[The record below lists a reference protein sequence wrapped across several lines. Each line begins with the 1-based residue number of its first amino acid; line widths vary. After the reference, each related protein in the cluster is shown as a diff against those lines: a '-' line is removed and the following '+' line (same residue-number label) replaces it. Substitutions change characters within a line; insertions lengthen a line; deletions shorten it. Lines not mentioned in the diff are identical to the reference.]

1 MKPHAGL
8 TLSNVARANW
18 HLAYCALSRLV
29 FVPILVIVSGFGN
42 TLAGDVSAR
51 YRARTQDSSA
61 YVFPAQPEY
70 SALQPGFPGANLV
83 QIRMQTDDSACS
95 HPANRIV
102 MENCNAGTTEW
113 LVKRYASDIEGY
125 AFPASINVGD
135 TVRFYV
141 NTNAA
146 HFNLNIYRSGYYNG
160 LGGRLVKRVDDIEG
174 HVQPNCNQDF
184 STGLVS
190 CANWAPSYAL
200 EVPTDWASG
209 VYIAKLTRQ
218 DTGGENVVV
227 FTVRDDNR
235 KSDILFQQSLFTY
248 QAYNNYG
255 GKATYTSL
263 SDGCTTVAQ
272 TPRAVK
278 VSFHRPIV
286 VGDSTGGIVLNTYF
300 RVEYPMVRWL
310 EAQGYD
316 VTYSTTLDTHRSG
329 KPGAPNR
336 LLDHRAFL
344 SVGHDEYWT
353 QEMRN
358 AITAARD
365 AGVHLGFF
373 SANTSYWR
381 VRLEPDPFTGEP
393 DSVMVTY
400 KTTESGPPDP
410 SGHPTGTWRD
420 PAGVNDPENGLLG
433 IEYIGDNDAFFFP
446 MRVTA
451 AQAAD
456 RIYRHTDLQRMPPN
470 TYAEFGAQTVGW
482 EWDAVVDNG
491 HTPPDLEVLAT
502 SPVYGLL
509 LQDAGNFQNGNL
521 GKASANMTR
530 YRAPSGAIVFSS
542 GTIQWSWGLGAWGI
556 DVVEPDRYLPQIT
569 YNILAD
575 MQVQPATPA
584 QNLVLDGQA
593 DPVVQSNT
601 AFLPIDSADSAN
613 GPVISNLRTTVSGN
627 VVTVTWDTDVPSTTQ
642 VYFGERPE
650 HLISSSPAKRSATRT
665 HSVTR
670 GVGFQYNSRYYYR
683 AISADER
690 GHVTFSEIGS
700 FQTQNAPL
708 KTQVADLVRSV
719 TNPARCWAAANPSSA
734 IGAGIAAAIVVT
746 GSSGLL
752 IARRRR
758 KRRQVMPN

>member
-1 MKPHAGL
+1 MKTHISL
-8 TLSNVARANW
+8 TLSNISLAKMHFELNVLNRLTLIPIIVIVKWLGTASDMQDWYHAYTPAN
-18 HLAYCALSRLV
+18 LV
-29 FVPILVIVSGFGN
+29 GAITDQLEYPILQLGSQATN
-42 TLAGDVSAR
+42 
-51 YRARTQDSSA
+51 YARTQIQSDEGECA
-61 YVFPAQPEY
+61 
-70 SALQPGFPGANLV
+70 
-83 QIRMQTDDSACS
+83 
-95 HPANRIV
+95 HPVNPIV
-102 MENCNAGTTEW
+102 MENCSPGTDEW
-113 LVKRYASDIEGY
+113 TLKRFNNDIEGY

-146 HFNLNIYRSGYYNG
+146 HFSLIIYRSGYYGG
-160 LGGRLVKRVDDIEG
+160 LGGRLVKSVANVEG
-174 HVQPNCNQDF
+174 RVQPTCNQDF
-184 STGLVS
+184 STGLIS
-190 CANWAPSYAL
+190 CANWSPSYAL
-200 EVPTDWASG
+200 EVPADWVSG

-227 FTVRDDNR
+227 FTVRDDKR

-263 SDGCTTVAQ
+263 SDGCPTIAQ

-278 VSFHRPIV
+278 VSFARPIV
-286 VGDSTGGIVLNTYF
+286 ISDNTGGLALNSYF
-300 RVEYPMVRWL
+300 RAEYPMVRWL

-329 KPGAPNR
+329 KPGAPNH
-336 LLDHRAFL
+336 LLDHRVFL

-420 PAGVNDPENGLLG
+420 PTGVNNPENGLLG
-433 IEYIGDNDAFFFP
+433 VEYIGDNDAYFFP
-446 MRVTA
+446 MRVTT

-456 RIYRHTDLQRMPPN
+456 RIYRHTDLQTMPPN

-491 HTPPDLEVLAT
+491 HTPPGLEVLAA

-509 LQDAGNFQNGNL
+509 LQDAGNFRNGNL

-542 GTIQWSWGLGAWGI
+542 GTIQWSWGLGAWGT
-556 DVVEPDRYLPQIT
+556 DVVEPDKYLPQIT

-575 MQVQPATPA
+575 MQVQPATSA
-584 QNLVLDGQA
+584 KNLVLDGQA
-593 DPVVQSNT
+593 HPVVQPPAT
-601 AFLPIDSADSAN
+601 FLSVDSTG
-613 GPVISNLRTTVSGN
+613 GPVISNLRTTLSGN
-627 VVTVTWDTDVPSTTQ
+627 VVTVTWDTDLPSTSQ
-642 VYFGERPE
+642 VFFGEQPE
-650 HLISSSPAKRSATRT
+650 HLINASRANRSATRT

-670 GVGFQYNSRYYYR
+670 GIGFQYNSRYYYR
-683 AISADER
+683 AISVDER

-700 FQTQNAPL
+700 FQTQTAPL
-708 KTQVADLVRSV
+708 KTQVGDIIRSV
-719 TNPARCWAAANPSSA
+719 ATPTGCWAEANPSSA
-734 IGAGIAAAIVVT
+734 IGVVGTATVIVA
-746 GSSGLL
+746 GSSGFL
-752 IARRRR
+752 IVRRRR
-758 KRRQVMPN
+758 KRRQVMPH